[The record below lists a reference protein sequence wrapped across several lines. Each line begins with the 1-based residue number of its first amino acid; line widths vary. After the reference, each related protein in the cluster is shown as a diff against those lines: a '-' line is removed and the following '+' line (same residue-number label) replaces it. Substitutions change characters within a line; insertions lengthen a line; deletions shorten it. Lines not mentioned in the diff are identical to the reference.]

1 MTDGWYGVHAVIL
14 TPFTEDEELDKGALR
29 RHLRFLLDEGGVH
42 GIIPTGSTGEFASL
56 SEAEHRRVVA
66 LTIDEVAGQVPVVVG
81 SAANGTG
88 RTIMYAQQAEQ
99 AGADG
104 VMIVPPYYCQP
115 DDREIYEHYKA
126 VGENIGIP
134 IMVYNNPVTSGVD
147 ISPDLFARL
156 AEIDNVR
163 YVKEASGD
171 IKRIGA
177 ITRRCGDRLTLF
189 IGADHVMF
197 ESFVMGAE
205 GWVAGSANLIPELCV
220 RLYDLVREG
229 RLDEARA
236 LYFRML
242 PLGEMLEL
250 EGKFVQYLKAGAKI
264 LGRPLGPPRRPLLL
278 PLEKDRERLKRALSQ
293 LVEESSA

>member
-1 MTDGWYGVHAVIL
+1 MTDKWYGVHAVIL
-14 TPFTEDEELDKGALR
+14 TPFTEEEELDEGTLR
-29 RHLRFLLDEGGVH
+29 RHLRFLLDEGGVQ

-56 SEAEHRRVVA
+56 SEEERKRVVD
-66 LTIDEVAGQVPVVVG
+66 LTIDEVAGEVPVVVG

-88 RTIMYAQQAEQ
+88 RTIMYAQHAEQ

-126 VGENIGIP
+126 VAESIGIP

-147 ISPDLFARL
+147 ISPELFARL
-156 AEIDNVR
+156 TEIDNVR

-177 ITRRCGDRLTLF
+177 IRRCCGDKLTLF
-189 IGADHVMF
+189 VGADHVMF
-197 ESFVMGAE
+197 ESFLMGAE
-205 GWVAGSANLIPELCV
+205 GWVAGSANLIPGLCV
-220 RLYDLVREG
+220 RLYNLVRNG
-229 RLDEARA
+229 CLDEARA

-250 EGKFVQYLKAGAKI
+250 EGKFVQYLKAGAEI

-278 PLEKDRERLKRALSQ
+278 PLEGDRERLKLALSE
-293 LVEESSA
+293 LVD